1 MKVLEFFKDLA
12 CLMLFMLS
20 LIGFFSTG
28 IGINILVFKT
38 DYVIIK
44 GFVIFISMFFLLIA
58 VISFTPFIVVD
69 YVCNVKEKLLPKKN
83 VFEA

>member
-44 GFVIFISMFFLLIA
+44 GFVIFISIFFLLIA
-58 VISFTPFIVVD
+58 VISFTPFMIVD
-69 YVCNVKEKLLPKKN
+69 YVCTVKEKLLPKKN
-83 VFEA
+83 VLEA